1 MKQITAVLLIA
12 LMCNNIWAATIHSLY
27 TNHRAMREGDILTV
41 LIVEKANAG
50 SSTNTKTEKGNGF
63 SVSSQDGS
71 GLLSFMPTFG
81 ANGKLG
87 VDYTGGGDTKRQGE
101 FMATLSARVES
112 VLDNGNL
119 IIKGN
124 KMVKIN
130 DEEEVIVLSGIVRPQ
145 DIEGNNTV
153 YSYNVANA
161 EITYSGK
168 GTNSDA
174 QRPGPLSRFF
184 NWLF

>member
-1 MKQITAVLLIA
+1 MKQIERFLIIA
-12 LMCNNIWAATIHSLY
+12 LFSTSLWSATIHSLY

-50 SSTNTKTEKGNGF
+50 SSTNTQTEKGNAF
-63 SVSSQDGS
+63 SISSQDGS
-71 GLLSFMPTFG
+71 GFLSFMPTFG
-81 ANGKLG
+81 ANGKMGL
-87 VDYTGGGDTKRQGE
+87 DYKGGGDTKRTGE
-101 FMATLSARVES
+101 FMATISARVES
-112 VLDNGNL
+112 VLNNGNL

-124 KMVKIN
+124 KTVKIN

-174 QRPGPLSRFF
+174 QRPGPITRFF

>member
-1 MKQITAVLLIA
+1 MRKVVMTLIVA
-12 LMCNNIWAATIHSLY
+12 ICASQLWAAQIHSLY

-63 SVSSQDGS
+63 RVSSQDGS
-71 GLLSFMPTFG
+71 GFLSFMPTFG
-81 ANGKLG
+81 ANGNLG
-87 VDYTGGGDTKRQGE
+87 VDYNGGGDTKRQGE

-124 KMVKIN
+124 KLVKIN

>member
-1 MKQITAVLLIA
+1 MRQVRALLILA
-12 LMCNNIWAATIHSLY
+12 TICTQIWAANIHSLY

-41 LIVEKANAG
+41 LIVENAKAG
-50 SSTNTKTEKGNGF
+50 SSTNTQTEKANGF

-71 GLLSFMPTFG
+71 GFLSFMPTFG

-87 VDYTGGGDTKRQGE
+87 VDYNGGGDTKRQGE
-101 FMATLSARVES
+101 FQATLSARVES

-124 KMVKIN
+124 KVVKIN
-130 DEEEVIVLSGIVRPQ
+130 DEEEIIVLSGVVRPQ

-153 YSYNVANA
+153 YSFNVANA

-168 GTNSDA
+168 GSTSDA
-174 QRPGPLSRFF
+174 QRPGPITRFF

>member
-1 MKQITAVLLIA
+1 MKQIILMLMISVLAGQL
-12 LMCNNIWAATIHSLY
+12 WSATIHSLY

-41 LIVEKANAG
+41 LIVENAKAG
-50 SSTNTKTEKGNGF
+50 SSTNTKTESENAFG
-63 SVSSQDGS
+63 VTSQDGS

-81 ANGKLG
+81 ANGKVGL
-87 VDYTGGGDTKRQGE
+87 DYNGGGDTKRQGE

-130 DEEEVIVLSGIVRPQ
+130 DEEEVIVLSGVVRPQ

-168 GTNSDA
+168 GSNSDA
-174 QRPGPLSRFF
+174 QRPGPITRFF